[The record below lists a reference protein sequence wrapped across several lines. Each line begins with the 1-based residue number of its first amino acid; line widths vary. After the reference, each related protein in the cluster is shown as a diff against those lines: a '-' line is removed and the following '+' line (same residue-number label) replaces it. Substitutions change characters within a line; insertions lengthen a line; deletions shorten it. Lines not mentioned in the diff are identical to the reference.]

1 MQCALIRQ
9 GRAADDSGKY
19 HRVNHL
25 LAPDLDGDSQNIRLG
40 LLPCLFP
47 AIESTDPRLPS
58 GDIIGHSVRKV
69 ANTLDRG
76 DPLHGGCYLSR
87 Q

>member
-1 MQCALIRQ
+1 MYCASIHQ
-9 GRAADDSGKY
+9 GGAADDSGKY
-19 HRVNHL
+19 HCVDHL
-25 LAPDLDGDSQNIRLG
+25 SAPDFDGDSQNIRSG
-40 LLPCLFP
+40 LPRLFP

-58 GDIIGHSVRKV
+58 GDIIGQGVRKV
-69 ANTLDRG
+69 SNVLDQG